1 MITFS
6 VALILLVAGY
16 FLYGK
21 LMERVMKP
29 DANATTPAV
38 AHPDGVDYI
47 AMPGWKLFMIQFLN
61 IAGLGPIFGAIMGAK
76 FGVSAYLWIV
86 LGTIF
91 GGAVHD
97 YVSGMVSLRNNGESL
112 PEIAGRYLGNGMKQ
126 FSRVFTAIILVLV
139 CAVFVS
145 GPAELL
151 EDLTGWNIYLLM
163 GLVMLYYLLATI
175 LPIDKI
181 IGKIYP
187 LFAFCLLFMAFGV
200 LITLYVLMPD
210 LPEITEGLTNTQP
223 DPDTYP
229 IFPMM
234 FISIACGAISG
245 FHATQSPL
253 VARCMTNEKQGRSI
267 FYGAMVAEGIVAL
280 IWAAAAIWYFQENG
294 YAENNAA
301 IVVDKV
307 TRDLLGT
314 VGAVIAILGVV
325 AAPISTGDTALRS
338 CRLIIADILHYPQAK
353 IKSRLAIAIPIY
365 AFVIVFLV
373 ISVVLPDG
381 FNIIWRYFAWSNQ
394 TLAVMTL
401 WAMTV
406 FLYQAGKPYV
416 ITLVPA
422 VFMTWVTTSYILFA
436 PEGFGVAYYP
446 SMICGLVAAFALM
459 GLFYYRAVYLDKKT
473 LKK

>member
-112 PEIAGRYLGNGMKQ
+112 PEITGRYLGNGMKQ

-181 IGKIYP
+181 IGKVYP
-187 LFAFCLLFMAFGV
+187 LFAIALLFMAV
-200 LITLYVLMPD
+200 
-210 LPEITEGLTNTQP
+210 
-223 DPDTYP
+223 
-229 IFPMM
+229 
-234 FISIACGAISG
+234 
-245 FHATQSPL
+245 
-253 VARCMTNEKQGRSI
+253 
-267 FYGAMVAEGIVAL
+267 
-280 IWAAAAIWYFQENG
+280 G
-294 YAENNAA
+294 Y
-301 IVVDKV
+301 
-307 TRDLLGT
+307 
-314 VGAVIAILGVV
+314 
-325 AAPISTGDTALRS
+325 
-338 CRLIIADILHYPQAK
+338 
-353 IKSRLAIAIPIY
+353 
-365 AFVIVFLV
+365 
-373 ISVVLPDG
+373 
-381 FNIIWRYFAWSNQ
+381 
-394 TLAVMTL
+394 
-401 WAMTV
+401 
-406 FLYQAGKPYV
+406 
-416 ITLVPA
+416 
-422 VFMTWVTTSYILFA
+422 
-436 PEGFGVAYYP
+436 
-446 SMICGLVAAFALM
+446 
-459 GLFYYRAVYLDKKT
+459 
-473 LKK
+473 